1 MLRCHDIQKIASD
14 YIDKRL
20 PITQRIKIRLHIV
33 ICHHCNRFVKQL
45 RATISVI
52 QRLPANEPSTDVVD
66 AQVER
71 LLKQRGD
78 KP

>member
-1 MLRCHDIQKIASD
+1 MLSCHDIQKIASD

-20 PITQRIKIRLHIV
+20 SITQRIKVRLHIF
-33 ICHHCNRFVKQL
+33 ICHDCNRFIKQL
-45 RATISVI
+45 RATISVL
-52 QRLPANEPSTDVVD
+52 QRLPANEPSADVVD